1 MPNLQQVRDSFLDF
15 GEVHYMVDSDY
26 RTIAQGWSR
35 ADRTGPLDLYLQ
47 RSNAQLQY
55 VFRTADY
62 ASDAL
67 ALQAAIDAQV
77 DFRGDV
83 LLFTPGAYS
92 IATARTIDVPD
103 ARWLGPRCS
112 APEVARAS
120 LTNAAVASIF
130 AIGAAADRMEIG
142 FLELIPVT
150 AQTMFSVAAI
160 DKLHVHHIFVNMDG
174 VAASTATIPFQI
186 AASAQFMLFE
196 NTLVWCDAAQGPWI
210 NCAGALKGLT
220 VKDFRL
226 VQEAGT
232 WAAVIDFEGTGA
244 VSFDIGPGSISGTG
258 GASITSLITAADKTQ
273 DTSHGYVH
281 GIRASV
287 VGPAAGSLAVA
298 TGLAAELSIT
308 DCWRAVDT
316 DAAQPTFTSGGA
328 ISWESGVPYT
338 G

>member
-1 MPNLQQVRDSFLDF
+1 MNLLSRTKDSFLDF

-47 RSNAQLQY
+47 RANAQLSY
-55 VFRTADY
+55 VFRTGDY
-62 ASDAL
+62 GSDAL

-112 APEVARAS
+112 DPRIARAS
-120 LTNAAVASIF
+120 LTNAAVANVF

-142 FLELIPVT
+142 FLELLPVT
-150 AQTMFSVAAI
+150 AQTMFDVAAV
-160 DKLHVHHIFVNMDG
+160 DKLHVHDVSYDSDG
-174 VAASTATIPFQI
+174 VGASTSTIGFQI
-186 AASAQFMLFE
+186 AANAEHMLFE
-196 NTLVWCDAAQGPWI
+196 NLYIWNDAAQGPVV
-210 NCAGALKGLT
+210 NCAGAFKGLT
-220 VKDFRL
+220 FRDFEIYL
-226 VQEAGT
+226 EAGT
-232 WAAVIDFEGTGA
+232 WAAALDFEGVGT
-244 VSFDIGPGSISGTG
+244 VSFNVGPGLITGTD
-258 GASITSLITAADKTQ
+258 GAALTSLITMADKTVN
-273 DTSHGYVH
+273 TGHGVVH
-281 GIRASV
+281 GIRSSTA
-287 VGPAAGSLAVA
+287 GPASTALAVPV
-298 TGLAAELSIT
+298 LAAEISIV

-328 ISWESGVPYT
+328 ISWESGVPFT